1 MAKKTYEVKTPLQ
14 LGTKDAVETVD
25 VGAVIELEEKAAAPL
40 VAVGAL
46 VEQLKAEKAKQ

>member
-14 LGTKDAVETVD
+14 LGTKDGVDAVD
-25 VGAVIELEEKAAAPL
+25 VGSVIDLEEKTAAPL

-46 VEQLKAEKAKQ
+46 VEQIKAEKVKA